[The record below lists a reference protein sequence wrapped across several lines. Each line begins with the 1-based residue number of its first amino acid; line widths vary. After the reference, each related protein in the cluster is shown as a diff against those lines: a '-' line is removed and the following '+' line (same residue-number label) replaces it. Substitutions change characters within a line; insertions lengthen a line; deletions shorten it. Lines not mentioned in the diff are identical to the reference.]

1 MSSKNNDQRS
11 HSPSSQAWEP
21 GMPLPPPPPG
31 PPPAENRSQSMS
43 RTFGNTSLSS
53 YSTDSSV
60 GSDTAMAAPAP
71 RRPVQHGTR
80 LGPIPPTP
88 AGWIDDDARH
98 AVRSPMANGL
108 SLDTSSVPKESSDGE
123 MSRAA
128 TLARHELG
136 QRGIRERRIE
146 GRVRSEGQQVMRSA
160 IEPRSNPWL
169 KSAKSDAPGP
179 PDLVLTSNH
188 GSISRRRAVRKSPQ
202 LDRKFHSPRSPEE
215 GTLGRGSSS
224 SHSEIK
230 TQLNGSGSP
239 GSGQTPEPPATT
251 PSFSPSVE
259 GLGNHASKSQPYDA
273 SSKALPTPPT
283 QRNREG
289 NPGYDS
295 AELAILASSNDRP
308 VSHILH
314 APNEEMK
321 LQPLNPSR
329 TPSDV
334 AKPSK
339 TTQPSEVDGFAL
351 ASIDRH
357 KKFIEHEMKAIDDRE
372 RLELFSAFIINESRL
387 RRDRY
392 SSAFDSMAGEIFDL
406 TRDMWRSYNG
416 GRRSTTPTG
425 PLDSQHDRQNH
436 DLKSSLSMDSSC
448 NFTPRVEI
456 DSPNNQVRARD
467 GQSWSGY
474 QPVLSPIP
482 SMAMSA
488 VPDDED
494 SRGRSASRWWEASI
508 NGSLGHGLRIERTK
522 RESKYMGVPKEV
534 REGLQWHSD
543 ITSQSNGGIEGPS
556 GSTSSSYGPN
566 DYPPEKSGWHS
577 QIEPSNTPSSQ
588 AIGYLRSTPNTPD
601 PYKLDISRLVTLPPP
616 YPRHHPALNNNHPEL
631 ASIRT
636 NLRVLND
643 REDLAD
649 VRRSHREKL
658 AITSQQDVEA
668 TENRC
673 LHLRSRIQDQIKEG
687 VISFAQAAKAEAD
700 FEALESRKISERAQS
715 DYHTFEKDVFSP
727 LQAHYSKNILKANTS
742 IDHLKSGL
750 FKDAQ
755 SSDPTSTQVEGDE
768 QPELLEKLTLL
779 KWFFE
784 AREHLHTELF
794 EMEKERSEY
803 YKNVVIAP
811 YRLAGSE
818 DKVHEA
824 EQFFFR
830 DNRDRKLEFEKQAV
844 HRFEDILSVV
854 EENVTRGVEDQLSAF
869 WDIAPGLL
877 ATVQKVPQNLSNLD
891 ILIPSQDY
899 AENSSYY
906 DFPTQYLYSLLV
918 HAEKSAYQFIESQT
932 NLLCLLHEV
941 KNCVMVAGSRLLEM
955 QRQLAGE
962 DHISVERE
970 MKAARDHEERRLTD
984 DLKEKVALVEGQWGE
999 ALGKGLE
1006 DCKHRVRLFLVEEGG
1021 WDDNLQD

>member
-1 MSSKNNDQRS
+1 
-11 HSPSSQAWEP
+11 
-21 GMPLPPPPPG
+21 
-31 PPPAENRSQSMS
+31 
-43 RTFGNTSLSS
+43 
-53 YSTDSSV
+53 
-60 GSDTAMAAPAP
+60 MAAPAP
-71 RRPVQHGTR
+71 RRPAQHGTR

-98 AVRSPMANGL
+98 AARSPMTNGL

-146 GRVRSEGQQVMRSA
+146 GRFRSEGQQVMRSA
-160 IEPRSNPWL
+160 VEPRSNPWL
-169 KSAKSDAPGP
+169 KPTNSDAPAP
-179 PDLVLTSNH
+179 PDLVLPSKH

-202 LDRKFHSPRSPEE
+202 FDKQFHSPRSPEE
-215 GTLGRGSSS
+215 GVFGRVSSS
-224 SHSEIK
+224 SYPK
-230 TQLNGSGSP
+230 TNGQLNGSESSGSAHVTEP
-239 GSGQTPEPPATT
+239 FTNTPP
-251 PSFSPSVE
+251 FSPSAE
-259 GLGNHASKSQPYDA
+259 GLDNQASKLQPFDA
-273 SSKALPTPPT
+273 TSKALPTPPT
-283 QRNREG
+283 QSSGEG
-289 NPGYDS
+289 KFALDPPG
-295 AELAILASSNDRP
+295 LAIVASSNERP

-314 APNEEMK
+314 APNEDMK
-321 LQPLNPSR
+321 VQPLSPSR
-329 TPSDV
+329 SPSD
-334 AKPSK
+334 ALRPGKIS
-339 TTQPSEVDGFAL
+339 QPSEADVFAM

-357 KKFIEHEMKAIDDRE
+357 KKFVEHEINAADDRE

-406 TRDMWRSYNG
+406 TRDMWRSYNS

-425 PLDSQHDRQNH
+425 P
-436 DLKSSLSMDSSC
+436 
-448 NFTPRVEI
+448 
-456 DSPNNQVRARD
+456 PNNQHDSQKHDVNGTSGISPSCNVTSHGEMDSPSNQIRARD

-508 NGSLGHGLRIERTK
+508 NGSLGQGHQIERTK

-543 ITSQSNGGIEGPS
+543 TITHSNGGVAGPS
-556 GSTSSSYGPN
+556 DSTSSPYGPGE
-566 DYPPEKSGWHS
+566 YPPEKSGWHG
-577 QIEPSNTPSSQ
+577 QVEPSLAPSSQ
-588 AIGYLRSTPNTPD
+588 ATGYLRSTPNTPD

-636 NLRVLND
+636 NLRLLND
-643 REDLAD
+643 REGLAG

-658 AITSQQDVEA
+658 AIASQQDMEA
-668 TENRC
+668 TENRR
-673 LHLRSRIQDQIKEG
+673 LHLRARIQDQIKEG
-687 VISFAQAAKAEAD
+687 IMSFAQAAKTEAD
-700 FEALESRKISERAQS
+700 FEALETRKISERAQS
-715 DYHTFEKDVFSP
+715 EYHTFEKDVFSP
-727 LQAHYSKNILKANTS
+727 LQALYSKNIEKANTS

-784 AREHLHTELF
+784 AREHLHVELF

-803 YKNVVIAP
+803 YKNVVVVP

-818 DKVHEA
+818 DKAHEA

-844 HRFEDILSVV
+844 HRFEDVLSVV

-877 ATVQKVPQNLSNLD
+877 ATVQKVPQDLSHLD
-891 ILIPSQDY
+891 ILIPSQEY

-906 DFPTQYLYSLLV
+906 EFPAQYLYSLLV

-962 DHISVERE
+962 DYGSVERE
-970 MKAARDHEERRLTD
+970 MKAVRDHEERRLTD
-984 DLKEKVALVEGQWGE
+984 DLKDKVALVEGQWGE

-1006 DCKHRVRLFLVEEGG
+1006 DCKHRVRLFLVEQNG
-1021 WDDNLQD
+1021 WDDNLQE